1 MVAWRLRH
9 RPFIKLQTPRLEK
22 RGVSRL
28 RALGF
33 ANDIGLHA
41 VRLIG
46 LYKVMPGFDAKMWH
60 INDCRRIIRL
70 HFDQISNLKRFQ
82 PLAQLQNGQGAQ
94 KPGGIQGIFWC
105 HTCQIAALL
114 QPVHKVVTQSRVT
127 RGHERAMSHDMF
139 GIEII
144 DAGLLPAM
152 IVALMAGI
160 ISFLSPCVLPIV
172 PPYLAYMSGVSLN
185 ELSDGA
191 GKRARAV
198 VPALF
203 FVLGLSTVFL
213 FLGFT
218 ASAIG
223 TVFLQYQSYFN
234 TVAGVLVMAFG
245 AHFIGIY
252 RISFLDREARIDA
265 GDRGGSSFG
274 AYVLGLAFAFGWTPC
289 IGPQL
294 GAILSLAASEGN
306 VARGTTL
313 LAVYAFGLGVPF
325 ILVAAFLP
333 RLTGLMGWMK
343 RHMEQIERVMGLLL
357 WTIGLLMLTGGFS
370 AFSFWLLEHFPALAV
385 LG

>member
-1 MVAWRLRH
+1 M
-9 RPFIKLQTPRLEK
+9 QTPRLEQ
-22 RGVSRL
+22 RGVSPL
-28 RALGF
+28 RGSGF
-33 ANDIGLHA
+33 ANDIGLNA

-46 LYKVMPGFDAKMWH
+46 LDKVMPGLGTEMRH
-60 INDCRRIIRL
+60 INDCRRIIGL
-70 HFDQISNLKRFQ
+70 HCNQIANAKRFQ
-82 PLAQLQNGQGAQ
+82 PLAQFQNGQGAQ
-94 KPGGIQGIFWC
+94 KPGGIQCLFWC

-114 QPVHKVVTQSRVT
+114 QPVHNVVTQCRVT
-127 RGHERAMSHDMF
+127 RGRERAMSRGMF

-152 IVALMAGI
+152 VVALAAGI

-185 ELSDGA
+185 ELSDASGGSGA
-191 GKRARAV
+191 RARAV

-234 TVAGVLVMAFG
+234 TVAGILVMAFG

-274 AYVLGLAFAFGWTPC
+274 AYILGLAFAFGWTPC

-313 LAVYAFGLGVPF
+313 LAIYAIGLGVPF
-325 ILVAAFLP
+325 LLVAAFLP

-343 RHMEQIERVMGLLL
+343 RHMQQIERVMGLLL

-370 AFSFWLLEHFPALAV
+370 AFSFWLLETFPALAV